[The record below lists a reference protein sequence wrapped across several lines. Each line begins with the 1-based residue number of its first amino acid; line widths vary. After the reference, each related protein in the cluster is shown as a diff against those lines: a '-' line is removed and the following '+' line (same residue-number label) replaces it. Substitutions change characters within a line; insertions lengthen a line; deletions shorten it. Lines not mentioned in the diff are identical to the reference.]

1 MYTLRV
7 IEEKRDDKCSPFDS
21 ETHNFYLG
29 AHYSVYR
36 RGLSRAF
43 ERFLAN
49 NSKAKKVLDE
59 SSCADAP
66 LNDVRGIVLA
76 EEGGNVIHLLDDS
89 ENIKRN
95 YYIVM
100 ESGRTF
106 ERI

>member
-7 IEEKRDDKCSPFDS
+7 IEEKRVDKDSPFDS

-49 NSKAKKVLDE
+49 NNKEKKVFDD
-59 SSCADAP
+59 SSCVAAP
-66 LNDVRGIVLA
+66 LNDIRGIVLA
-76 EEGGNVIHLLDDS
+76 EEGSKVIHLLDDS